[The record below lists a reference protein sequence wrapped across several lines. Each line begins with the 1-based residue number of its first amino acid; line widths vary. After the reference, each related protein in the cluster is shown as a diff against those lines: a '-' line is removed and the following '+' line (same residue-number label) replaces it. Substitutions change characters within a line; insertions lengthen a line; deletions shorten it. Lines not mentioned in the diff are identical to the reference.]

1 MEKAIDN
8 FMYKGKHIAPG
19 MKLEVD
25 AKDIPKLR
33 AMGKIEIQADPTKG
47 HYDQNKVPEKIYGT
61 ASDMIIGD
69 DFKVKQAKKKGKKP
83 RKQW

>member
-33 AMGKIEIQADPTKG
+33 GMGKIETPPDIP
-47 HYDQNKVPEKIYGT
+47 PRKIYGT
-61 ASDMIIGD
+61 APDKVIED
-69 DFKVKQAKKKGKKP
+69 DYKEKPEKKKGKRP